1 MLICLSQYSH
11 LGRALVPL
19 NRYAP
24 LPPLSSVSQGLVP
37 YSSLAAVGF
46 KVQGLSSA
54 QEHVNSQH
62 VTNWDDFGPGL
73 GCHWSMLIRYLS
85 TCDDCWAQERS
96 ETKNAWCS
104 RNYSTCIFTSW
115 KLTPW
120 MMDTTAPVTFMLWY
134 VSSQNLLSKTWWE
147 NGQMISIPMGKSVQL
162 AAGPWQHAWREGPS

>member
-73 GCHWSMLIRYLS
+73 GCH
-85 TCDDCWAQERS
+85 
-96 ETKNAWCS
+96 
-104 RNYSTCIFTSW
+104 
-115 KLTPW
+115 
-120 MMDTTAPVTFMLWY
+120 
-134 VSSQNLLSKTWWE
+134 
-147 NGQMISIPMGKSVQL
+147 
-162 AAGPWQHAWREGPS
+162 